1 MIHKM
6 SRRSLLIGATL
17 LPLTALAIKPAM
29 AAASNS
35 TAGFGALV
43 KQIGMDTDTWWPA
56 MEYSA
61 KVYENGISVT
71 RRGLTMSRKSK
82 LGLAKLWHP
91 GLGFPT
97 ADVRL
102 LENGS
107 YGQEFQGVTTWWEG
121 GSHLGSQTTHPIYD
135 EHPRSFKDVSDS
147 HDFYREIEVLSTL
160 GVTEGWPDG
169 TFRPQATIL
178 RDAFAAFCYR
188 MKGSPA
194 YKPPVTS
201 PFKDVPTNNI
211 FYKEICWAESQGIVN
226 GWSNGMY
233 KPFEPIKR
241 DAVAAMLYRMAPTT
255 AYSFMPLKTLGFVDV
270 PKSNIFYREIEWM
283 RSTGISIGWEK
294 DTFVDDMRDWT
305 REYRPLNTATRA
317 EAAAFLVRWNER
329 FGIL

>member
-1 MIHKM
+1 
-6 SRRSLLIGATL
+6 
-17 LPLTALAIKPAM
+17 
-29 AAASNS
+29 
-35 TAGFGALV
+35 
-43 KQIGMDTDTWWPA
+43 

-61 KVYENGISVT
+61 KIYENGIAVT

-97 ADVRL
+97 EDVRV

-121 GSHLGSQTTHPIYD
+121 GDFLGSQTTHPSS
-135 EHPRSFKDVSDS
+135 EWETKSFKDVPET
-147 HDFYREIEVLSTL
+147 HDFYREIEILSKW

-169 TFRPQATIL
+169 TFRPQAPIL

-188 MKGSPA
+188 MKGRPA
-194 YKPPVTS
+194 YTPPATS

-226 GWSNGMY
+226 GWSNGTY

-241 DAVAAMLYRMAPTT
+241 DAIAAMLYRMAPSS
-255 AYSFMPLKTLGFVDV
+255 AYSFTPPESLGFVDV
-270 PKSNIFYREIEWM
+270 PKSTIFYREIEWM
-283 RSTGISIGWEK
+283 RSTGISTGWEK
-294 DTFVDDMRDWT
+294 DTFVWDIRDWT

-317 EAAAFLVRWNER
+317 EAAAFFVRWNDC
-329 FGIL
+329 FGNL